1 MPEILQSSFLAAA
14 VRVRCRVKSFHDLGK
29 SNSVKFRPNL
39 ELRSPQSL
47 ANTVSAAQI
56 CHRSADG
63 TCRNSGAAYEHA
75 GMAEPSDPSSQVAL
89 GAGDDEAATTQEDP
103 HTPAEECP
111 EEAEPMTPAEDA
123 APAPPSATAPEESAW
138 ESWESLREDEEDAED
153 EDGSYV
159 RGGSRGELEVL
170 DVNFCG
176 RARRRLARH
185 ARRARIPLV
194 SRALVVEE
202 EFVDVDIVTNEVH
215 DAEPDRT
222 LHMEVSSDEAEANV
236 SHVSFP
242 QQSPAQMP
250 RFEAQPSSSSSWAWR
265 DEEPSLP
272 PLLQVP
278 LSPEHASPAEDT
290 VDHSLPESWFQDPED
305 AEVASA
311 PAGDASEAAGLSVI
325 YVEPVRSGMEP
336 RFCRECHAAFAMGEL
351 RLGYTPCGVTADG
364 RQFLPV
370 WVHAFT
376 CARRAR
382 LAIRFDGESAS
393 FSPAVSLADRNRL
406 VEELRQVHQ
415 FLALQ
420 HRSQPRQLCI
430 RPWRYV
436 PSVLQRWP
444 VIRLQPGAPES
455 ESRPGWRIPSPPR
468 RTSPPRGAPRRRT
481 PSPPAGVVE
490 AWSEDEMLVESDAQT
505 PMVQQV
511 LAQLVSGRL
520 AAAPM
525 QSLDDLPIIPNF
537 LASTFSTSAES
548 SASVI
553 TATTRLLAEVPVF
566 NSEKKCEEPCV
577 VCRDDITVGQEC
589 RRLPCMHIFHKECID
604 RWIAV
609 KATCPL
615 CNLKLED
622 LLREQHSLENGEE
635 PTPSLRRSPSRSR
648 SPPRPVYRP
657 SGPPSAPP
665 GGPRRSRWDL
675 GQSDTW
681 RSYRWGPP
689 GARPVA
695 GSWPANGW
703 VQNPMGQM
711 GQRSHQRPWS
721 AMMGVQVQNQSFQQ
735 IATPGPMSQSQG
747 RPMPAPPPPAPEA
760 RPPAWSPPMMPV
772 PVPVPVFQARPV
784 VPPGFLPGAPPI
796 PPPPPL
802 ARPVLP
808 LPRSRTPHEMRGPD
822 PQW

>member
-1 MPEILQSSFLAAA
+1 
-14 VRVRCRVKSFHDLGK
+14 
-29 SNSVKFRPNL
+29 
-39 ELRSPQSL
+39 
-47 ANTVSAAQI
+47 
-56 CHRSADG
+56 
-63 TCRNSGAAYEHA
+63 
-75 GMAEPSDPSSQVAL
+75 MAEPSDPSSQVTL
-89 GAGDDEAATTQEDP
+89 GPGEDEAATTQEDP
-103 HTPAEECP
+103 HTPADECP
-111 EEAEPMTPAEDA
+111 EEAEPAPPAEEAEDA
-123 APAPPSATAPEESAW
+123 WESLPEAPPPATPEESA
-138 ESWESLREDEEDAED
+138 WESLREDEEDED

-159 RGGSRGELEVL
+159 RSGSRGELEVL

-202 EFVDVDIVTNEVH
+202 EFVDVEIVTNEVH

-222 LHMEVSSDEAEANV
+222 LHMEVSSDEAEANEAMPAGQRPRRPV
-236 SHVSFP
+236 ASAALSINSGREVRLAPRSKRKAKAKARPALSAASTASTASGSSARRGQDSFDTLP
-242 QQSPAQMP
+242 TSSTERLESDGWGAAG
-250 RFEAQPSSSSSWAWR
+250 FEAQPSSSSSWAWR

-311 PAGDASEAAGLSVI
+311 PAGDASEGAGLSVI

-336 RFCRECHAAFAMGEL
+336 RHCRECHAAFAMGDL

-468 RTSPPRGAPRRRT
+468 RTSPPPRAPRRRT
-481 PSPPAGVVE
+481 PSPPAGVAE

-548 SASVI
+548 SASASVVA
-553 TATTRLLAEVPVF
+553 ATTRLLAEVPVF

-577 VCRDDITVGQEC
+577 VCRDEITVGQEC
-589 RRLPCMHIFHKECID
+589 RRLPCMHVFHKECID

-635 PTPSLRRSPSRSR
+635 PTPNLRRSPSRSR

-657 SGPPSAPP
+657 SGPPSGPP

-675 GQSDTW
+675 GQNDPW
-681 RSYRWGPP
+681 RSYRPQRRFGPP

-711 GQRSHQRPWS
+711 GQRPWS

-735 IATPGPMSQSQG
+735 IVTPGPMSQSQG

-772 PVPVPVFQARPV
+772 PVPMPVFQARPV

-802 ARPVLP
+802 VRPVLP

>member
-1 MPEILQSSFLAAA
+1 MRCWWRVTPKRRWCSRCWRSLQA
-14 VRVRCRVKSFHDLGK
+14 
-29 SNSVKFRPNL
+29 
-39 ELRSPQSL
+39 
-47 ANTVSAAQI
+47 
-56 CHRSADG
+56 
-63 TCRNSGAAYEHA
+63 
-75 GMAEPSDPSSQVAL
+75 AL
-89 GAGDDEAATTQEDP
+89 GALLSVSP
-103 HTPAEECP
+103 VV
-111 EEAEPMTPAEDA
+111 DA
-123 APAPPSATAPEESAW
+123 MLWTKRVMKAFGFFGRNA
-138 ESWESLREDEEDAED
+138 ESLC
-153 EDGSYV
+153 
-159 RGGSRGELEVL
+159 LE
-170 DVNFCG
+170 
-176 RARRRLARH
+176 RR
-185 ARRARIPLV
+185 
-194 SRALVVEE
+194 
-202 EFVDVDIVTNEVH
+202 
-215 DAEPDRT
+215 
-222 LHMEVSSDEAEANV
+222 
-236 SHVSFP
+236 
-242 QQSPAQMP
+242 
-250 RFEAQPSSSSSWAWR
+250 
-265 DEEPSLP
+265 
-272 PLLQVP
+272 
-278 LSPEHASPAEDT
+278 
-290 VDHSLPESWFQDPED
+290 
-305 AEVASA
+305 
-311 PAGDASEAAGLSVI
+311 
-325 YVEPVRSGMEP
+325 
-336 RFCRECHAAFAMGEL
+336 
-351 RLGYTPCGVTADG
+351 
-364 RQFLPV
+364 
-370 WVHAFT
+370 
-376 CARRAR
+376 
-382 LAIRFDGESAS
+382 
-393 FSPAVSLADRNRL
+393 
-406 VEELRQVHQ
+406 
-415 FLALQ
+415 
-420 HRSQPRQLCI
+420 
-430 RPWRYV
+430 
-436 PSVLQRWP
+436 
-444 VIRLQPGAPES
+444 
-455 ESRPGWRIPSPPR
+455 
-468 RTSPPRGAPRRRT
+468 
-481 PSPPAGVVE
+481 
-490 AWSEDEMLVESDAQT
+490 
-505 PMVQQV
+505 
-511 LAQLVSGRL
+511 LVSGRL